1 FYSEAILSRRGP
13 LAKVWLAAHMERKLS
28 KTQTLQTNIEQATN
42 SIIDQEVE
50 VMALRLSGQLLL
62 GVVRIYS
69 RKAKYLLDDCN
80 EALLKIK
87 MAFRPGIVDMTE
99 DQLAVNR
106 NAITLQGNQ
115 LDLDA
120 LIPDINWD
128 MDFDDQIIQPR
139 GQHIAKA
146 ADITLA
152 TAEDY
157 QFDFDDPGYGF
168 DLGPSDGIGSQDYEP
183 LGIDFGE
190 GTGAAEE
197 RRSEVEDD
205 SMSVGVGRDAA
216 RSFSGRE
223 SMDRQFFGRPGADI
237 DIASVRSRAA
247 SARPFDDIDMDFG
260 ADIDLGISFDPMPLP
275 VPEPGPEPMQV
286 DDQALTP
293 QTPRLTPSRASSPLS
308 EPPKTPPPDVE
319 LTPRVEIP
327 EGGKVQRKR
336 KEKKQII
343 DSVTELAE
351 GPGARVGRGRGAG
364 VGSQQVDVSGIVTEH
379 HYLPGSSVVMRLL
392 EIRDD
397 PIAHFLPTRT
407 TPAGTF
413 FCAAPP
419 GLNPELAELFMRPV
433 QSLAAP
439 KRRGE
444 QAERPPSKRARLEG
458 TPAAEEE
465 VEQARR
471 ASVAP
476 SAILGSDVL
485 GRQSLAPG
493 DLEFDQTGG
502 AEEFQLPEFPMD
514 TGAEMLPEAIRERSL
529 ALSELTR
536 LSTPPADRPVE
547 EGEESYADVTC
558 PIATFDDRTSQQ
570 SQTESQGS
578 ASDDGKGYSKN
589 TVKALAVIRKELQ
602 PIPGQEQQ
610 EKVMSFRQM
619 SQKASRRAASSFFF
633 ELLVLGTR
641 DCVKLSQAA
650 PFENI
655 EVRAKDKL
663 WERQRHGSVAASV
676 ISGFRPSS
684 VAPSAAASPRR
695 QGSVAPSIASAFGL

>member
-1 FYSEAILSRRGP
+1 MFYSEAILSRRGP

-28 KTQTLQTNIEQATN
+28 KTQTLQTDIEQSVDA
-42 SIIDQEVE
+42 IMGQEVE

-128 MDFDDQIIQPR
+128 MDFDDQIVQPG
-139 GQHIAKA
+139 GQHIAKV

-152 TAEDY
+152 NAEDY

-190 GTGAAEE
+190 GTGDVEE
-197 RRSEVEDD
+197 RRSEAEDD

-216 RSFSGRE
+216 QSVGGRE
-223 SMDRQFFGRPGADI
+223 SLDAQFFGRPGADI
-237 DIASVRSRAA
+237 DLASVRSREA
-247 SARPFDDIDMDFG
+247 SARPFDDIDLDFG
-260 ADIDLGISFDPMPLP
+260 GDIDLGISFDPMPLP
-275 VPEPGPEPMQV
+275 APEPMQI

-293 QTPRLTPSRASSPLS
+293 QTPRLTPSRASSPLT
-308 EPPKTPPPDVE
+308 EPPQTPPPGVE
-319 LTPRVEIP
+319 LTPRVEVP
-327 EGGKVQRKR
+327 EAGKAPRKK

-343 DSVTELAE
+343 DAVTELAE
-351 GPGARVGRGRGAG
+351 GPGARVGRGRGAA

-392 EIRDD
+392 EIRED
-397 PIAHFLPTRT
+397 PVAHFLPTRT
-407 TPAGTF
+407 TAAGTF

-419 GLNPELAELFMRPV
+419 GLTPELAEMFMRPV
-433 QSLAAP
+433 ESLSAP

-444 QAERPPSKRARLEG
+444 QAERPPSKRARVEG

-476 SAILGSDVL
+476 SVALGSDVL
-485 GRQSLAPG
+485 GRPSVAPG
-493 DLEFDQTGG
+493 DLEFDNTGG
-502 AEEFQLPEFPMD
+502 IEDFQLPEFQMD
-514 TGAEMLPEAIRERSL
+514 TGAEMLPEVGRERS
-529 ALSELTR
+529 AVPSELSR
-536 LSTPPADRPVE
+536 LSTPPPDAPVE

-558 PIATFDDRTSQQ
+558 PIAIFDDRTSQQ
-570 SQTESQGS
+570 SQSDSQAG
-578 ASDDGKGYSKN
+578 ASDDGNGYSKN
-589 TVKALAVIRKELQ
+589 TVKALTVIRKELQ
-602 PIPGQEQQ
+602 PIPGQEQ
-610 EKVMSFRQM
+610 EKAMSFRQM

-663 WERQRHGSVAASV
+663 WERQRHGSVAPSMV
-676 ISGFRPSS
+676 SGLRQSS
-684 VAPSAAASPRR
+684 AAPSMAASPRR
-695 QGSVAPSIASAFGL
+695 QASVAPSIASAFGL